1 MSIQFIR
8 NIIMN
13 QENRC
18 ATDLVSGVYS
28 ILQPHAS
35 KEKYGAT
42 EGKKKID
49 DICSHFK
56 PFLKDTT
63 PI

>member
-1 MSIQFIR
+1 
-8 NIIMN
+8 MN